1 MASKFPFA
9 SSYGSGFARGV
20 DILGMPVAQHTHAGE
35 VFWISATD
43 GSDGNKGTRNQPF
56 ATLSQGITAAQAK
69 RGDVVAIAPGHK
81 ETISDAVNINKEGLT
96 ILGVPG
102 GAKPRFRFSGGNA
115 TDGFDISANYV
126 TVANI
131 ECQAGLDGLTNA
143 FDIDATNA
151 TISDVTFSEQATD
164 LHWVHAITSGSTT
177 DNVCDGLTVQGCDMF
192 TATDSNTGFMNVLG
206 DIKGMDVVGNRYI
219 VGKGTD
225 ATGIFIQGTA
235 GDDMQDVYIADNVVQ
250 VTQTATD
257 SYPLLSGNDQTDNS
271 GMIVR
276 NMVGTSQS
284 NTNATSNHLVLGT
297 GFRYAENY
305 QSGASGHGGSLHP
318 TATN

>member
-1 MASKFPFA
+1 MAARFPL
-9 SSYGSGFARGV
+9 SSRFPNGFAKGV
-20 DILGMPVAQHTHAGE
+20 EIHGMPVFNTYAGE
-35 VFWISATD
+35 VYWVSATD

-56 ATLSQGITAAQAK
+56 ATVSKAISTATAK
-69 RGDVVAIAPGHK
+69 QGDVVAIAPGHK

-96 ILGVPG
+96 IVGVPG

-115 TDGFDISANYV
+115 SDGFDISANYV
-126 TVANI
+126 TVANV
-131 ECQAGLDGLTNA
+131 ECEAGLDGLTAA

-151 TISDVTFSEQATD
+151 TLSDVTFSEQDTD
-164 LHWVHAITSGSTT
+164 LHWVHAIVSGSTT
-177 DNVCDGLTVQGCDMF
+177 DNVCDGLKVVGCDYH
-192 TATDSNTGFMNVLG
+192 TATDSNTGFINVVG
-206 DIKGMDVVGNRYI
+206 DIKGLDVVGNRYT

-235 GDDMQDVYIADNVVQ
+235 GDDIQDAYIADNVIQ

-276 NMVGTSQS
+276 NLVGTSIS
-284 NTNATSNHLVLGT
+284 NANATSNFLVLGT

-305 QSGASGHGGSLHP
+305 QSGAAGHGGNLHP